1 MRVIRVHASF
11 YLSQSGKELYQGT
24 MIELFE
30 KTLLNGGSLEVARET
45 LRQQATNEHV
55 IRNNEIEHD
64 YRVCT
69 LIHECLIT
77 EPKGSAGLSVAK
89 GIMTRLREQ
98 YRDREGEK
106 LRRKLMQEVRKE
118 NKPHDGKTREQIEEP
133 SGEETVISGS
143 D

>member
-1 MRVIRVHASF
+1 MRVIVFMRLFIYPKAERS
-11 YLSQSGKELYQGT
+11 YQGT

-69 LIHECLIT
+69 LIHECLMT

-118 NKPHDGKTREQIEEP
+118 NKPHDGKTREQTEEP